1 MNEGMCVCV
10 TVCVCVCVLCV
21 CACVA
26 GEQEVCQR
34 VWDTLYDFPR
44 LRQCAGLLRYVD
56 ECVRLSWALSVQ
68 NPSFHIQYEHARFS
82 PDLHTRFHTSDPAS
96 DAIRA
101 VLWPVLTEGETGLCV
116 YKGVV
121 VT

>member
-1 MNEGMCVCV
+1 M
-10 TVCVCVCVLCV
+10 TVCVCVR
-21 CACVA
+21 ACVA